1 VKKLTSGKLKGTK
14 TAQDKDL
21 KLLNGVNSMNY
32 NKKQEAQT

>member
-1 VKKLTSGKLKGTK
+1 MKKLTSGKLKGTK
-14 TAQDKDL
+14 TAQDKEL

>member
-32 NKKQEAQT
+32 DKKQEAQT